1 MSRTFNCGIGFVLIT
16 SSQNVSAVLGQLR
29 EAGESHAA
37 VIGSVV
43 SLNTGVYPTCHVLRV
58 CMYKIQWIVL

>member
-16 SSQNVSAVLGQLR
+16 SNQNVSAVLGLLR
-29 EAGESHAA
+29 EAA

-43 SLNTGVYPTCHVLRV
+43 SLNRGVYPTRHVLRV
-58 CMYKIQWIVL
+58 CMYKIQRIVL

>member
-16 SSQNVSAVLGQLR
+16 SSQNVPAVLGQLH

-43 SLNTGVYPTCHVLRV
+43 SLNTGVYPTHVLRV
-58 CMYKIQWIVL
+58 CLYKIQRIVL